1 MNYVKPV
8 SKMKLSSLS
17 LQEKKEIVRSID
29 KSVKDFQD
37 TRLTSKQREEAL
49 KFIEDRI
56 GVSSIFEAMHIRLLI
71 AESMK

>member
-1 MNYVKPV
+1 MNYLKPV

-17 LQEKKEIVRSID
+17 LQDKKEIVRSID

-37 TRLTSKQREEAL
+37 TRLTGKQREEAL

-56 GVSSIFEAMHIRLLI
+56 GVGSIFEAMHIRLLI
-71 AESMK
+71 AESMR